1 MTRIEE
7 GLTTGEKVSEKS
19 TPSWLNPLSISLAFS
34 LSNVLSALYFALN
47 THLNDVHISLSRNQ
61 CPSVVLLESSKVI
74 AHSLYPATV
83 LESFFN

>member
-19 TPSWLNPLSISLAFS
+19 TPWLNPLSISLAFS

-61 CPSVVLLESSKVI
+61 CPSVVLLESSKLI
-74 AHSLYPATV
+74 AHSLYPDTV